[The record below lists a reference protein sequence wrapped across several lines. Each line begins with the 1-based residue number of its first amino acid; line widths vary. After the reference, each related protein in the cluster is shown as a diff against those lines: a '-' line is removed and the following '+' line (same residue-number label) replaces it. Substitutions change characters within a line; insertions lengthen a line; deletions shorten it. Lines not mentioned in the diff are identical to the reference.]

1 MEGKEL
7 QKALQ
12 YLPTQGLPA
21 LVNWLKDLQKEV
33 HHPPQETELIITC
46 GSQDG
51 LCKVLEMLL
60 HPSGGTPVSTDL
72 GRLIYNFQSLEILIT
87 FNNFKYRIFSKIKI
101 HGLPK
106 ITKIANFDLLEL
118 SNLIL
123 RKI

>member
-60 HPSGGTPVSTDL
+60 HPSGGTPVSC
-72 GRLIYNFQSLEILIT
+72 NFYWDICILT
-87 FNNFKYRIFSKIKI
+87 FSSSSIS
-101 HGLPK
+101 
-106 ITKIANFDLLEL
+106 
-118 SNLIL
+118 
-123 RKI
+123 